1 MRAWCR
7 LRRPSLARAD
17 PTSCPDTL
25 LLRLCGAWQAMYDVP
40 MFLPVATPVDF
51 TAYLPVGDVMNK

>member
-1 MRAWCR
+1 MGYAV
-7 LRRPSLARAD
+7 RRW
-17 PTSCPDTL
+17 PTLFLNHLSPHH
-25 LLRLCGAWQAMYDVP
+25 CGDLWQAMYDVP